1 MNTHYNHQRR
11 THLEREHR
19 LCHESTPERM
29 GRAVGSFAESIVDV
43 TIDSASGLYKG
54 LEKAWNADTR
64 SNAEKA
70 KSIAM
75 LGQFQATMPQSIAQI
90 VTSGLETEDIDLA
103 QIDSLV
109 KYEDW
114 ITAFEDPALFDET
127 LKPIQPLSLAAG
139 PMGVL
144 LSKSGPDR
152 QLMLFDFGKEFI
164 PREVRDE
171 HPVEYDAILADP
183 SKISGAGR
191 ATAISTLK
199 AMFGVDVPADPTLPE
214 AKIAESALRHRYWKD
229 GNREDLATGERYKVA
244 DPSAG
249 DNPTGP
255 LEVNGTTE
263 TLFEEASGHMKTS
276 PGITSTARL
285 GSVLPP
291 SLLAGAIKMGVVDNE
306 EFASL
311 DTFLDEKNKA
321 TVENNLATR
330 KNLLEDTGV
339 IEANL
344 SREMTGFT
352 DIFHNMGGVEKIALI
367 VFALYLAKK
376 QPKIPMALGGLYFA
390 QKFFLKMDN
399 PIDDA
404 WSPVLQGM
412 AKKFNG
418 LARPGMEAVGINFP
432 NDPSSIE
439 DIDRLADMMSNYVS
453 KSARNNAD
461 SAAQGFALLAEM
473 PLNTLAPYLVIG
485 ESGQMVLDASNQN
498 LQDML
503 GQKLRRKGLDEYGAL
518 DFFTADQKDADG
530 NITLDHDSELK
541 AKFGPTVNKNLVDA
555 GSVLGHVYFT
565 KGAKIAGPASDAVKM
580 IEFARQRTPG
590 GRYDKLSNAMEYN
603 GVVVN
608 PRKEYL
614 NLVRKG
620 MQNPGSETLGAFVQA
635 QMGLSDS
642 TPEEVENE
650 RSRKFEANKD
660 ELLVHTHAGAR
671 YKLDVKKDGTSVK
684 IGIPGQPDYD
694 MTETFDTFIGN
705 TFDAEAITNKWIAK
719 TEADLLVLGTDPSP
733 AGTAIGSLKVTF
745 NGSEVKFQLGALPTG
760 SHKTTLELFKKHS
773 KADFYK
779 KIDAWGSATV
789 PPDRAVDP
797 LQ

>member
-1 MNTHYNHQRR
+1 
-11 THLEREHR
+11 
-19 LCHESTPERM
+19 M

-43 TIDSASGLYKG
+43 TIDSTSGLYKG
-54 LEKAWNADTR
+54 LHEAWNKDTR

-75 LGQFQATMPQSIAQI
+75 LGQFQATMPQSISQI

-164 PREVRDE
+164 PREVSDS
-171 HPVEYDAILADP
+171 HPAEYDAILGDP
-183 SKISGAGR
+183 SKIAGPGR

-199 AMFGVDVPADPTLPE
+199 AMFGVEVPAPGSNE
-214 AKIAESALRHRYWKD
+214 EKIAKSALEHRYWKD
-229 GNREDLATGERYKVA
+229 GNKLDPVTGDRYKVSN
-244 DPSAG
+244 PRAG
-249 DNPTGP
+249 DDVRGP
-255 LEVNGTTE
+255 LDVNGTTE
-263 TLFEEASGHMKTS
+263 TLFEEAAGHMKTA

-399 PIDDA
+399 PIDQA
-404 WSPVLQGM
+404 WSPVISGM
-412 AKKFNG
+412 AEKFNG

-432 NDPSSIE
+432 DDPSSIE

-461 SAAQGFALLAEM
+461 SAAHGFALLAEM

-485 ESGQMVLDASNQN
+485 DSGQMVLDASNQN

-503 GQKLRRKGLDEYGAL
+503 GQTLREKGLDEYGAL
-518 DFFTADQKDADG
+518 DFFTADQKDANG

-565 KGAKIAGPASDAVKM
+565 KGAKIAGPASDVVKM

-650 RSRKFEANKD
+650 RGRRFEVNKD

-705 TFDAEAITNKWIAK
+705 TFDPEAITNKWIAK

-733 AGTAIGSLKVTF
+733 AGTAIGDLAVTF
-745 NGSEVKFQLGALPTG
+745 AGADVNFTLNTIHT
-760 SHKTTLELFKKHS
+760 HKTTLELFKKHS

-779 KIDAWGSATV
+779 KIDRWGSATV
-789 PPDRAVDP
+789 PPDPSVDP